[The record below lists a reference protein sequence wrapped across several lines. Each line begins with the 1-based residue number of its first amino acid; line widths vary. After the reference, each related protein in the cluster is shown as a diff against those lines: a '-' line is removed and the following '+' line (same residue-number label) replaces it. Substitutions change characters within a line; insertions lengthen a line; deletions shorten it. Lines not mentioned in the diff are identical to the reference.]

1 MKKIF
6 FTLFLGLFL
15 FSCTEQKN
23 INSNSW
29 TEQVKTKNQVQKCDS
44 KDQTSQCQKN
54 IFFSGKLEKIS
65 KLWLFIDEAKNI
77 SLNNWIWFDEQKV
90 NYYKVWEFDL
100 DGEKWEIVL
109 AENTEVHAK
118 AKFYFTLFNG
128 KYYFI
133 DELNQYTSW
142 ENVENWRNFLSEKVE
157 KEKNQ
162 KINDLLIPEL
172 KLEEKVEFEKNWKKY
187 SLKLRENLTI
197 EFNEKNLEKINE
209 LDEKWEFFIEKNE
222 EHSWLSDW
230 ARDIFEKEKKDYEY
244 VEKNLN
250 REEKEKYYE
259 EIYKKSLFSN
269 KWIYKKIA
277 DWTTAVYSL
286 VIPFERIPT
295 EKENKNWEIQNIFDL
310 NLKDYN
316 WKITNYYTEDSS
328 WCWVSLYSLVLNWK
342 FEIIKDTPKLSETLN
357 LSYKNE
363 DLTEIWT
370 TKNGDKIYYFKDK
383 NHKFLKWFYEAYVW
397 NFNENLDTEEK
408 GKIKPQTY
416 EEFTKDFIILFW
428 DDPFGRRL
436 AFIKHWADHNFENAC
451 WAKPVIYLYP
461 KQKQEISVSL
471 NWKKK
476 NLISI
481 PKYEW
486 IWEVKANP
494 NWEIEFNWKNYPY
507 LFWEDTLNFRKKEDW
522 FVVTK
527 DNLSKFFDEKLNILW
542 LNEKE
547 IQDFKEFWLEK
558 MKDFPFYFIRF
569 YWNEEMDFSAPISI
583 KPEPDSIQRVFMDY
597 KWLHKKIFVK
607 EQILKSFNRKW
618 FSVIEWWG
626 NLQEK

>member
-23 INSNSW
+23 INSNSG
-29 TEQVKTKNQVQKCDS
+29 TEKVKTKNQVQKCDS

-65 KLWLFIDEAKNI
+65 KLGLFIDEAKNI
-77 SLNNWIWFDEQKV
+77 SLNNGIGFDEQKV
-90 NYYKVWEFDL
+90 NYYKVGEFDL
-100 DGEKWEIVL
+100 DAKKGEIIL

-133 DELNQYTSW
+133 DELNQYTSG
-142 ENVENWRNFLSEKVE
+142 ENVENGRNFLSEKVE

-172 KLEEKVEFEKNWKKY
+172 KIEEKVEFEKNGKKY

-197 EFNEKNLEKINE
+197 EFDEKNLEKINE
-209 LDEKWEFFIEKNE
+209 LDEKGEFFIEKNE

-230 ARDIFEKEKKDYEY
+230 ARDISEKEKKDYEY

-269 KWIYKKIA
+269 KGIYKKLA
-277 DWTTAVYSL
+277 DGTTAVYSL

-295 EKENKNWEIQNIFDL
+295 EQENKNGEIQNIFDL

-316 WKITNYYTEDSS
+316 GKITNYYTEDSS
-328 WCWVSLYSLVLNWK
+328 GCGVSLYSLVLNGK

-363 DLTEIWT
+363 DLTEIGT
-370 TKNGDKIYYFKDK
+370 TKDGDKIYYFKDK
-383 NHKFLKWFYEAYVW
+383 NHKFLKGFYEAYVG

-436 AFIKHWADHNFENAC
+436 AFIKHGADHNFENAC
-451 WAKPVIYLYP
+451 GAKPVIYLYP

-481 PKYEW
+481 PKYEG

-494 NWEIEFNWKNYPY
+494 NGEIEFNGKNYPY
-507 LFWEDTLNFRKKEDW
+507 LFWEDTLNFRKKEDG

-527 DNLSKFFDEKLNILW
+527 DNLSKFFDEKLNILG

-569 YWNEEMDFSAPISI
+569 YGNEEMDFSAPISI

-597 KWLHKKIFVK
+597 KGLHKKIFVK
-607 EQILKSFNRKW
+607 EQILKSFNRKG
-618 FSVIEWWG
+618 FSVIEWGG